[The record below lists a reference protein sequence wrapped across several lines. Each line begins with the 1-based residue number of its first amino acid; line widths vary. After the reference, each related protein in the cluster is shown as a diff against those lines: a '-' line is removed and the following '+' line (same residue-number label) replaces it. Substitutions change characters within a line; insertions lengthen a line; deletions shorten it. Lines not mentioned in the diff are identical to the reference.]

1 AWQLWNESKM
11 ELLID
16 PSILHESTPLAGIFR
31 CIQVGLLCVQECAID
46 RPTMSITLSM
56 LTSEIATLPTP
67 KQPAFIERRVST
79 PLDFLTQ
86 SPGLASANHLTMT
99 QIEGR

>member
-1 AWQLWNESKM
+1 M

-16 PSILHESTPLAGIFR
+16 PTILHESTPLVEIFR

-46 RPTMSITLSM
+46 RPTMSTALSM
-56 LTSEIATLPTP
+56 LTSEIATIPTP
-67 KQPAFIERRVST
+67 KQPAFIERRVSM
-79 PLDFLTQ
+79 PLDSLAQ
-86 SPGLASANHLTMT
+86 SPGSASANHLTMT